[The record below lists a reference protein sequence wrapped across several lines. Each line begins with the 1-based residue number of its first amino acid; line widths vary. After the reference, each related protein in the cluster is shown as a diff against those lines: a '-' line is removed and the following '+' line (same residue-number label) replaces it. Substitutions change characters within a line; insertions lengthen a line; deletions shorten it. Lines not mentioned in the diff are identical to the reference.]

1 MHPKAVFRFR
11 VGFARSRRDVDVEG
25 RRTTATAD
33 EKLFLSCDSTFE
45 RSWRRNDRSTADD
58 RLAPIVYV
66 TCRQKPVL
74 LKLFFDR
81 RPGGRTSSP
90 ETASPGPGR
99 NQVPRKQASRDG
111 EEKTLIQQ
119 TSHEHA
125 ITFFRVGCSQVISFP
140 SSSMHFLRSIGPV
153 NRSPSLIFWPGS
165 RAFLHSRIRIA
176 VGLNNSTALVYPS
189 AKHYPVL
196 NTQST
201 TLHVC
206 CRHAPRLPPLPV
218 PGFSCIWPF
227 RTEIA
232 LVSPNRSVGTDL
244 VDLHQSEPGM
254 GDVRTRTRSASD
266 APRSTKRALL
276 DAESETNTSRR
287 DRRNAV

>member
-1 MHPKAVFRFR
+1 M
-11 VGFARSRRDVDVEG
+11 
-25 RRTTATAD
+25 
-33 EKLFLSCDSTFE
+33 
-45 RSWRRNDRSTADD
+45 
-58 RLAPIVYV
+58 
-66 TCRQKPVL
+66 
-74 LKLFFDR
+74 
-81 RPGGRTSSP
+81 
-90 ETASPGPGR
+90 
-99 NQVPRKQASRDG
+99 
-111 EEKTLIQQ
+111 
-119 TSHEHA
+119 
-125 ITFFRVGCSQVISFP
+125 
-140 SSSMHFLRSIGPV
+140 

-165 RAFLHSRIRIA
+165 PAYLHSRIRIA
-176 VGLNNSTALVYPS
+176 VGKNHSTAVVYPS

-206 CRHAPRLPPLPV
+206 CRHAPRLPPLLPV

-287 DRRNAV
+287 DRRNAVESVRKVSFLRLGGWRFGEGWERTRLNSRRQMLQKSAGLGKPFSCPRRKCTLRSTCARGIVWRCHVERVAESSKASSRKVTLRAQRKASLQVVRPGKAIEG